1 MPHAEAPAAARRYF
15 VASALLWAAVDLG
28 TAGGFRLSY
37 LQTYGPTLL
46 IFYLGY
52 PLVFTALVFRW
63 HWTETRLLAATLVAI
78 AIVEILATGNP
89 LLLTFPAMLLTIPL
103 ALAVY
108 APLTFFPLWYVR
120 GELGSHRR
128 LVVSLIAVEVLVTA
142 LTVLGQAHQ

>member
-1 MPHAEAPAAARRYF
+1 MPHAESPAAARRYF
-15 VASALLWAAVDLG
+15 VASVLLWIAVDLG

-37 LQTYGPTLL
+37 LQKYGPALL
-46 IFYLGY
+46 VFYLGY

-63 HWTETRLLAATLVAI
+63 RWTDARLLAATLAAI
-78 AIVEILATGNP
+78 AVIEVVLTGNP
-89 LLLTFPAMLLTIPL
+89 LLMTFPAMLLAIPL

-120 GELGSHRR
+120 GELSSHRR
-128 LVVSLIAVEVLVTA
+128 LVISLIAVEVLVTA